1 MSSRSTDCYET
12 CTTSNTSTA
21 LENKGI
27 KESQTINSNN
37 YPYMTSEIQV
47 MDLVYAYS
55 VSIDLNSL
63 IKTTTFLN
71 TEEHTNYILRI
82 DTLSHDSLN
91 VRSQDII

>member
-27 KESQTINSNN
+27 KETINSNN

-55 VSIDLNSL
+55 VS
-63 IKTTTFLN
+63 T
-71 TEEHTNYILRI
+71 
-82 DTLSHDSLN
+82 
-91 VRSQDII
+91 